1 MEANGNCNKTC
12 EVYSRIVGYF
22 RPVQMWNLGKQ
33 EEFKH
38 RVEFSAEKAKREM
51 TVKQPL

>member
-1 MEANGNCNKTC
+1 MEANGKCNQSC

-22 RPVQMWNLGKQ
+22 RPVQMWNQGKK

-38 RVEFSAEKAKREM
+38 RVAFSEEKAG
-51 TVKQPL
+51 KQISC